1 MSQSIMNDVVQS
13 VAAAVAA
20 RFPDLPVYT
29 EPGPEGFPAPC
40 FFVHLLKSEQHQELG
55 RRFKRTY
62 SLDVGFYP
70 ALERS
75 RESAYEVAEQLYE
88 LFADF
93 PADDGL
99 SHGEGIS
106 AEIKDDGTL
115 HLYLTFRQWVWS
127 SAREEIKMRKL
138 QQEGKVKD
146 GV

>member
-13 VAAAVAA
+13 VAAALAA

-29 EPGPEGFPAPC
+29 EPSPEGFTGPC
-40 FFVHLLKSEQHQELG
+40 FFVQLLKSEQHQELG
-55 RRFKRTY
+55 RRFKRSY
-62 SLDVGFYP
+62 SLDVGFFP
-70 ALERS
+70 AAERS
-75 RESAYEVAEQLYE
+75 RESAYDMAEQLYE

-99 SHGEGIS
+99 SYGAGIS
-106 AEIKDDGTL
+106 AEMKDDGTM
-115 HLYLTFRQWVWS
+115 HLFLTFRQVVWS
-127 SAREEIKMRKL
+127 PASEEIKMRKL